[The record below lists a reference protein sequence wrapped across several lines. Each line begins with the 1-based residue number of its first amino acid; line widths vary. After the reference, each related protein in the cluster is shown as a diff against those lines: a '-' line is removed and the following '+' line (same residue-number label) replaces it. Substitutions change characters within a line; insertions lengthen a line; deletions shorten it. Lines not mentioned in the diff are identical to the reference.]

1 MAGIKIFS
9 ERLKKVRE
17 SLKMNQADFAKLIGV
32 TQQSLSSYEKCISK
46 PTLDV
51 AIRIADKC
59 EISLSWLCG
68 LSDRPSNN
76 KVFKT
81 YTDIIDIFFDIM
93 NVAHL
98 NVYST
103 KVKAKNVNAQDVIMW
118 GISFTDKH
126 LNEFIADWQKM
137 RTLYLNQTIDDE
149 VYDLWREKTI
159 KKYNFPIIPEI
170 FEHKTDVS
178 VINDFEKEE
187 KNHADEIMKDDGEW
201 E

>member
-1 MAGIKIFS
+1 MAGIKILS

-17 SLKMNQADFAKLIGV
+17 ELNMNQADFAKLIGV
-32 TQQSLSSYEKCISK
+32 TQQSLSSYEKCVSK

-93 NVAHL
+93 NIAHL

-103 KVKAKNVNAQDVIMW
+103 KVRAKNVDMQDVIMW
-118 GISFTDKH
+118 GISFTDKN

-137 RTLYLNQTIDDE
+137 RTLYLNQTIDKE

-159 KKYNFPIIPEI
+159 KKYNFPITPEI
-170 FEHKTDVS
+170 IERKPDIFAL
-178 VINDFEKEE
+178 NDTKKNGYRKDPEE
-187 KNHADEIMKDDGEW
+187 
-201 E
+201 

>member
-1 MAGIKIFS
+1 MAGIKILS

-17 SLKMNQADFAKLIGV
+17 SLNMNQADFAKLIGV
-32 TQQSLSSYEKCISK
+32 TQQSLSSYEKCVSK

-93 NVAHL
+93 NIAHL

-103 KVKAKNVNAQDVIMW
+103 KVKAKNVDMQDVTMW
-118 GISFTDKH
+118 GISFTDKY

-137 RTLYLNQTIDDE
+137 RTLYLNQTIDEE

-159 KKYNFPIIPEI
+159 KKYNFPITPEI
-170 FEHKTDVS
+170 IERKPDIFVL
-178 VINDFEKEE
+178 NDTKKNESCKDTEE
-187 KNHADEIMKDDGEW
+187 
-201 E
+201 

>member
-1 MAGIKIFS
+1 MAGIKILS

-17 SLKMNQADFAKLIGV
+17 SLNMNQADFANLIGV
-32 TQQSLSSYEKCISK
+32 KQQSLSSYEKCVSK

-59 EISLSWLCG
+59 NISLSWLCG

-93 NVAHL
+93 NIAHL

-103 KVKAKNVNAQDVIMW
+103 KVRAKNVEMQDVTMW
-118 GISFTDKH
+118 GISFTDKY
-126 LNEFIADWQKM
+126 LNDFIADWQKM
-137 RTLYLNQTIDDE
+137 RTLYLNQTIDKE

-159 KKYNFPIIPEI
+159 KKYNFPITPEI
-170 FEHKTDVS
+170 FEIKPDDYDLNSTQEDEYQRA
-178 VINDFEKEE
+178 DTPDPEE
-187 KNHADEIMKDDGEW
+187 
-201 E
+201 

>member
-1 MAGIKIFS
+1 MAGIKILS

-17 SLKMNQADFAKLIGV
+17 ELNMNQADFAKLIGV
-32 TQQSLSSYEKCISK
+32 TQQSLSSYEKCVSK

-93 NVAHL
+93 NIAHL

-103 KVKAKNVNAQDVIMW
+103 KVRAKNVDMQDVIMW
-118 GISFTDKH
+118 GISFTDKN

-137 RTLYLNQTIDDE
+137 RTLYLNQTIDKE

-159 KKYNFPIIPEI
+159 KKYNFPITPEI
-170 FEHKTDVS
+170 IERKPDIFAL
-178 VINDFEKEE
+178 NDTKKNEYRKAPEE
-187 KNHADEIMKDDGEW
+187 
-201 E
+201 